1 MQNNKLSSLVD
12 SFESG
17 PASNAL
23 PDQQN
28 KLSSLIDDLEND
40 KVSQLKANISASTS
54 VTPEQATKQYQISQQ
69 TKIPV
74 DVVRTQENQIKQKLE
89 LNSINYQDLINN
101 YPKTAQ
107 QLSNPNKVAAIRDDV
122 DNLGYFEK
130 VFGSVKQEYK
140 TAKENVT
147 SADLLLKQMAYD
159 VSGNE
164 KSKLSPLEENQLAL
178 IEDSQAKR
186 KDYGLG
192 FISSI
197 PSYTAAAIPTI
208 LSTIPQTLGGA
219 AVGAATG
226 AAITKSPAGATAG
239 ATWGSRAGTVYATGK
254 LEAGLAYKELKDLVD
269 ENGKPIEKQVAAGG
283 AIATGI
289 VNGLIEL
296 VPFEAATGQ
305 VKKAFSREGV
315 KQAAKSAIGREYL
328 KNIGKLAL
336 AEGAAEGFQE
346 LSSVAFSEVAKA
358 VSTGD
363 FALVGM
369 KDANDTEGFYK
380 FLSDSANR
388 IWESTKAGAGA
399 GLGLGGATG
408 GVTAAKQVYDQRN
421 KGKEESSQI
430 TDTVDKIKESKVF
443 KRDPEL
449 FKEVTKD
456 TLGEQNVYMPAE
468 QVQTFFQTKTPE
480 EIEQFYQA
488 VPEAK
493 EQIQTALETGGDLV
507 LPANSALTAI
517 AQNPSFTELQKYMS
531 LSPESMTEQQAQ
543 DTFLANV
550 SDTVNFE
557 QKNQKEAVGQEAVKN
572 NIKNQ
577 ILDLNLPK
585 NEAQNVIAA
594 LTSYY
599 DTKSS
604 RYGSQEAKKV
614 LDTYLGSLEVKN
626 AVFNR
631 LQPMLKNTKVDEL
644 DKFINQARKFNP
656 KKPTK
661 PLLKFLKEKGGV
673 KMDSNLAGELNA
685 LGITTKTAPG
695 LFRKES
701 GLGDV
706 DNFPASE
713 FLAKF
718 PNSGVQ
724 VEGDYISRQAVLDL
738 IGRELQGVDISKE
751 ISQEEEK
758 LHQFLEDLDRIG
770 VEIKNSDNEA
780 VKKAIESYKQE
791 QGYFQGGLGI
801 IQKDQELALKS
812 LDKFLK
818 KHGIEAKTIQEKE
831 KAYNNLKPSQKLELI
846 TSSINEAKINLDNYS
861 DSKIYFQSGFGIIAA
876 DQERANAILDKFL
889 KEEVGIEPKTP
900 IERDEAFAKLAPSEQ
915 LKIVEKQQKEIGES
929 LTDYFGKRLFFQG
942 GGLIQGQ
949 TQFIG
954 QKPIISLFKSKN
966 RSTLLH
972 ELGHVFLQIESEVS
986 KLPDISDQVKNDW
999 NTVEDWLGIKDGKIT
1014 SEQHE
1019 KFARGFEA
1027 YLREGRAPSIGLRN
1041 AFRKFKSW
1049 LLKIYKNV
1057 KALDVEISEPIRKVF
1072 DRMLATDEE
1081 IENLKNNPLFRA
1093 DQAILDSLSEEE
1105 QKKYLALT
1113 QNAKE
1118 SAKEKLLS
1126 KSLKE
1131 LAKQNTKSFK
1141 EEKAKVR
1148 AELEKQLSEAPVYR
1162 ALNILKSPEYKLGR
1176 GSVENYDGDFLKRL
1190 PKDIIAED
1198 GVDVDMAADYLGFK
1212 DGGQMLN
1219 SLAEAPSFKSELKNA
1234 VDEEMAARYVEPITQ
1249 EDAINA
1255 SENEARAKKILYEL
1269 NNANKKVHTFVDTTE
1284 NYKQK
1289 AKDILAK
1296 KEIKDATQSNIYYLN
1311 EVKAAREAGIAYG
1324 AKDYTKAVEWKKKQL
1339 LNHYLY
1345 RESQKIKVE
1354 VKDFTKRAE
1363 RYKRKPVVGKVLME
1377 EDYREK
1383 IIGLL
1388 QDFGIDAKGFDYQK
1402 TNIAELENWKKEQ
1415 ADEGVLG
1422 LVNFSEIAE
1431 FQDKDNIR
1439 ALTTEQFKTLD
1450 NAVTNLA
1457 HVGQGLRSLEIEGKR
1472 VELDAIANDIV
1483 NLVNQNIKK
1492 DKPSLEDPA
1501 ALEKLKRD
1509 FDSYASSLIKTSQT
1523 TLKIDGEKHLGAFY
1537 NYFEKN
1543 VNSSELKKE
1552 GLKDQAYKKFD
1563 EIFKKHFGGY
1573 NLSKKRTY
1581 FKDIGK
1587 SYSKPAVLSFALNW
1601 GNALNRR
1608 RVMDGFE
1615 YSSSQVNS
1623 ILSSLSKNELEFV
1636 QDVWDM
1642 VNSYW
1647 PQVEATQKKL
1657 FGFAPKKQGAIP
1669 FTIKSS
1675 DGHLVKMKGGYYPIA
1690 YSKEASLVSDTKEDL
1705 QQLFAASAADKIS
1718 FHASYTK
1725 ERSEAKISKKIEL
1738 SLNPLTKHISQVITD
1753 IAMKE
1758 SVWNAYKI
1766 INNRKVSA
1774 ALIKKIGLAD
1784 YKQLQTWLYDMYGRS
1799 LVQEGALGKL
1809 AALSR
1814 SVATTYAM
1822 GFKVSTALIQITG
1835 LTNSIVKLGYGNM
1848 GYGIWKALGNG
1859 NPVSINKA
1867 AKLAFAKSKILED
1880 RSKTINR
1887 DIYEVMDRLQ
1897 QSGKMTKAIAKFAFL
1912 ATTKAQMIVD
1922 LPTWYGGY
1930 YKGLKDFNG
1939 NEDKAIELAD
1949 RLVIESQGSS
1959 YKQSRSSIERNEAA
1973 IVKAFTVFYSYMNVK
1988 LNLLAG
1994 SYRKN
1999 DFKKPRDVATF
2010 ASDLM
2015 LLFFVDAVAT
2025 EFLREGVS
2033 NLLAG
2038 RDDEDDDEENK
2049 SLHYANLITQSAAST
2064 IPGVSQF
2071 YSGLSGYSFNP
2082 GGFKGFEIV
2091 GKGVKNLGSEAVKAI
2106 SEDEEADL
2114 LKALRGLND
2123 TLAIFSAGGGGQ
2135 IDIFLR
2141 AEQEA
2146 QKGNDVAPIDYL
2158 LKAKK

>member
-1 MQNNKLSSLVD
+1 MQSNKLSSLIDDLEVEDSVVPQEDNKLSSLVD
-12 SFESG
+12 SFENEKS
-17 PASNAL
+17 
-23 PDQQN
+23 
-28 KLSSLIDDLEND
+28 
-40 KVSQLKANISASTS
+40 SQLKANVFASTPFS
-54 VTPEQATKQYQISQQ
+54 PEEATKQYQISRQ
-69 TKIPV
+69 TNIPV
-74 DVVRTQENQIKQKLE
+74 DIVRTQQNQIKQRTE
-89 LNSINYQDLINN
+89 LDSINYEDLVNN
-101 YPKTAQ
+101 FPKVAT
-107 QLSNPNKVAAIRDDV
+107 QLSDPSKAGAIRDDI
-122 DNLGYFEK
+122 DSLSYFER

-140 TAKENVT
+140 TAKENVAQ
-147 SADLLLKQMAYD
+147 ADLLIKQMNFD
-159 VSGNE
+159 VTGNE
-164 KSKLSPLEENQLAL
+164 KFKLTPLEENNLFL
-178 IEDSQAKR
+178 IEESQAQN
-186 KDYGLG
+186 KDYKLG

-197 PSYTAAAIPTI
+197 PANTAAAIPTI

-219 AVGAATG
+219 AVGALAG
-226 AAITKSPAGATAG
+226 AAITKSPAGAVAG
-239 ATWGSRAGTVYATGK
+239 AGTGSRVGTAYGAGK
-254 LEAGLAYKELKDLVD
+254 LEMGLAYKDLKNLVD
-269 ENGKPIEKQVAAGG
+269 EAGKPIEKEVAAGA
-283 AIATGI
+283 AIATGA

-296 VPFEAATGQ
+296 IPFEAAIGQ
-305 VKKAFSREGV
+305 IKKAFSREGV
-315 KQAAKSAIGREYL
+315 KAAAKTAIGREYL
-328 KNIGKLAL
+328 KNIGKLAAAEGL
-336 AEGAAEGFQE
+336 AEGSQE
-346 LSSVAFSEVAKA
+346 LMNILFTEAAKVA
-358 VSTGD
+358 STGD
-363 FALVGM
+363 YNLVGM
-369 KDANDTEGFYK
+369 KDANDSEGLLK
-380 FLSDSANR
+380 FISDTSSRIAESA
-388 IWESTKAGAGA
+388 KAGAGGGV
-399 GLGLGGATG
+399 GLGVATG
-408 GVTAAKQVYDQRN
+408 GVTAAKQIYDQKN
-421 KGKEESSQI
+421 QGKQESDEISK
-430 TDTVDKIKESKVF
+430 TVEKIKESKIF

-449 FKEVTKD
+449 FKETTQD
-456 TLGEQNVYMPAE
+456 TLGEQNVYIPAE

-480 EIEQFYQA
+480 EVEQFYQA
-488 VPEAK
+488 VPEARAQLS
-493 EQIQTALETGGDLV
+493 EALESGGNLV
-507 LPANSALTAI
+507 LPANQILTAI
-517 AQNPSFTELQKYMS
+517 AQNQSFAELQKHMSFTPES
-531 LSPESMTEQQAQ
+531 LSEQGAK

-557 QKNQKEAVGQEAVKN
+557 QKNQKESIGQEAVKN

-577 ILDLNLPK
+577 ILGLNLPK
-585 NEAQNVIAA
+585 NEAQNVITA

-599 DTKSS
+599 DTKSN
-604 RYGSQEAKKV
+604 RYGSPEAKKV
-614 LDTYLGSLEVKN
+614 LDSYLGSLEVKN

-631 LQPMLKNTKVDEL
+631 LQPMVKNTKVDEL

-673 KMDSNLAGELNA
+673 RMDSNLAGELNA

-713 FLAKF
+713 FIEKF
-718 PNSGVQ
+718 PNSGAEI
-724 VEGDYISRQAVLDL
+724 EGDYIGRQAVLDL
-738 IGRELQGVDISKE
+738 IGKELQGVDISKE
-751 ISQEEEK
+751 INPEEERMY
-758 LHQFLEDLDRIG
+758 QFLDDLDRIG

-780 VKKAIESYKQE
+780 IKKAIESYKQE
-791 QGYFQGGLGI
+791 QGYFQSGLGI
-801 IQKDQELALKS
+801 IQKDQELALKA

-818 KHGIEAKTIQEKE
+818 ENGIEAKTQQEQE
-831 KAYNNLKPSQKLELI
+831 KAYNNLKPSEKLKLI
-846 TSSINEAKINLDNYS
+846 TRTINEAKGNLDNYL
-861 DSKIYFQSGFGIIAA
+861 DSKVYFQAGFNIVAA
-876 DQERANAILDKFL
+876 DQERANEILDKFL
-889 KEEVGIEPKTP
+889 KEELGIEPKTEAQR
-900 IERDEAFAKLAPSEQ
+900 IEGFTKLKPSEQ
-915 LKIVEKQQKEIGES
+915 LKVIEKQQKKIGES
-929 LTDYFGKRLFFQG
+929 LVDYLGKKLFFQG
-942 GGLIQGQ
+942 GNVVQGQ

-966 RSTLLH
+966 RSTILH
-972 ELGHVFLQIESEVS
+972 ELGHVFLQIESEVA
-986 KLPDISDQVKNDW
+986 KLPDISDQVKKDW
-999 NTVEDWLGIKDGKIT
+999 KTVEDWLGIKDGKIT
-1014 SEQHE
+1014 TEQHE

-1081 IENLKNNPLFRA
+1081 IENLKSNPLFRA
-1093 DQAILDSLSEEE
+1093 DQQILDSLSEEE

-1131 LAKQNTKSFK
+1131 LSKQNTKSFK

-1148 AELEKQLSEAPVYR
+1148 VELEKQLNETPVYR
-1162 ALNILKSPEYKLGR
+1162 ALNILKSPDYKLNR
-1176 GSVENYDGDFLKRL
+1176 GNVENYDGDFLKRL

-1198 GVDVDMAADYLGFK
+1198 GVDVDMAADFLGFK
-1212 DGGQMLN
+1212 DGGEMLN
-1219 SLAEAPSFKSELKNA
+1219 SLAEAPSFKTELKNA
-1234 VDEEMAARYVEPITQ
+1234 VDEEMAARYVEPIT
-1249 EDAINA
+1249 EEEAINA
-1255 SENEARAKKILYEL
+1255 SENDARAKKILYEL
-1269 NNANKKVHTFVDTTE
+1269 NNANKKVYTFVDTTE

-1345 RESQKIKVE
+1345 RESQKVKAD

-1363 RYKRKPVVGKVLME
+1363 RYKRKPVVGKVSMD
-1377 EDYREK
+1377 EDYRQR
-1383 IIGLL
+1383 IVGLL
-1388 QDFGIDAKGFDYQK
+1388 QDFGIDKKGFDYQK

-1439 ALTTEQFKTLD
+1439 SLTTDQFKTLD

-1457 HVGQGLRSLEIEGKR
+1457 HVRQGLRSLEIEGKR

-1492 DKPSLEDPA
+1492 DKPSLQDPTT
-1501 ALEKLKRD
+1501 LEKFKRD

-1523 TLKIDGEKHLGAFY
+1523 TLKIDGEKYLGDFY

-1552 GLKDQAYKKFD
+1552 ELKDQAYKKFD

-1581 FKDIGK
+1581 FKDIGR
-1587 SYSKPAVLSFALNW
+1587 SYSKPATLVFALNW

-1608 RVMDGFE
+1608 RVMDSFN
-1615 YSSSQVNS
+1615 YSASQVNT
-1623 ILSSLSKNELEFV
+1623 ILSSLTKNELEFV
-1636 QDVWDM
+1636 QDVWNM

-1669 FTIKSS
+1669 FAIKSS

-1725 ERSEAKISKKIEL
+1725 ERSEEKISKEIEL

-1784 YKQLQTWLYDMYGRS
+1784 YKQLQTWLYDMYGKS
-1799 LVQEGALGKL
+1799 LVQEGLLGKL
-1809 AALSR
+1809 AGLSR

-1822 GFKVSTALIQITG
+1822 GFKVATALIQITG
-1835 LTNSIVKLGYGNM
+1835 LTNSIVKLGYSNM

-1912 ATTKAQMIVD
+1912 ATTKAQMLVD
-1922 LPTWYGGY
+1922 IPTWYGGY

-1939 NEDKAIELAD
+1939 NEDKAVELAD

-1994 SYRKN
+1994 SYRKSN
-1999 DFKKPRDVATF
+1999 FKKPKDVATF

-2025 EFLREGVS
+2025 EFLREGIS

-2038 RDDEDDDEENK
+2038 RDSEDDEEEIK
-2049 SLHYANLITQSAAST
+2049 TLHYANLIGQSLAST
-2064 IPGVSQF
+2064 VPGASQF

-2091 GKGVKNLGSEAVKAI
+2091 GKGVKNVGAEAVKAL

-2114 LKALRGLND
+2114 LKTLRGLND
-2123 TLAIFSAGGGGQ
+2123 TLAVFSVGGGSQ
-2135 IDIFLR
+2135 IDIFLK
-2141 AEQEA
+2141 AQQEA
-2146 QKGNDVAPIDYL
+2146 EKGNEVAPIDYL
-2158 LKAKK
+2158 LRPKK